1 MGLFFQVSSLHE
13 ALASVLGSQF
23 RMEAAT
29 YPIPYSRTLYYLVLK
44 YFFLFNKIDEKL
56 QVV

>member
-1 MGLFFQVSSLHE
+1 
-13 ALASVLGSQF
+13 
-23 RMEAAT
+23 MEAAT